1 MYTLFVLHILS
12 HFVNTHS
19 RQDEEHRKDKVAKA
33 VSSVEQE
40 SGGTSDATDGG
51 SEECIVKDAVGDP
64 SALHTDKAA
73 GVVTATE
80 NGKEN
85 GDGQ

>member
-1 MYTLFVLHILS
+1 MP
-12 HFVNTHS
+12 
-19 RQDEEHRKDKVAKA
+19 
-33 VSSVEQE
+33 SVEEE
-40 SGGTSDATDGG
+40 SGGTSDATGG
-51 SEECIVKDAVGDP
+51 VTEECIVKDAVRDP
-64 SALHTDKAA
+64 SALHADETV